1 MERSS
6 LLLWSVTWC
15 LLLQAADVNIT
26 CVHLNLLCSLTI
38 NKHFPDL
45 LMCRFQSIT
54 FLQCVSGD
62 INTSWLI
69 LNWTSQYCLWTWW
82 CFTQRVM
89 SSNVPPTE
97 ENIKNPTL
105 GSWNIISRRKNR
117 NSSCGASG
125 KEEEATRFL
134 HFPPL
139 VRLKWCSFLP
149 SECESSHFHTLKSL
163 YGLNSFII

>member
-26 CVHLNLLCSLTI
+26 CVHLSLFCSLTI
-38 NKHFPDL
+38 NKHLPDL
-45 LMCRFQSIT
+45 FSLFEY
-54 FLQCVSGD
+54 L
-62 INTSWLI
+62 TSHCY
-69 LNWTSQYCLWTWW
+69 SVCHCLWSWW
-82 CFTQRVM
+82 CFPQRAM

-117 NSSCGASG
+117 NSSCGASE

-139 VRLKWCSFLP
+139 VRIKWCSFLP
-149 SECESSHFHTLKSL
+149 SACETFSLSHFEKASIHSL
-163 YGLNSFII
+163 SNHVIGYVRCLARLC